1 MAGQAQEAR
10 SPSGLG
16 RAPTAE
22 KLPAHGSARLL
33 GILTFLPRAIRREL
47 TRTGATDIVLE
58 NLGDGYAVLHTD
70 DGDSFR
76 WQGRAR
82 VILDR
87 LRRLPNRAGS
97 AAVIS
102 EFAEDEGLVAPAS
115 PLAPADAEHG
125 YTSDGRTEWETL
137 LPGGTT
143 LYVSGTVSNQGA
155 FYLQFDAIVLLTAP
169 ADVLLRRIRNL
180 DRRCCA
186 ASAAARRHAPPT
198 RTRSN

>member
-125 YTSDGRTEWETL
+125 YIRRENGMGDPPARRNDALRLRHGLESRGL
-137 LPGGTT
+137 LPSIRRDRPSHR
-143 LYVSGTVSNQGA
+143 SG
-155 FYLQFDAIVLLTAP
+155 
-169 ADVLLRRIRNL
+169 
-180 DRRCCA
+180 
-186 ASAAARRHAPPT
+186 
-198 RTRSN
+198 